1 MRPIFERKMSKISF
15 GVVGFGHIGK
25 KHAIMVEG
33 NEESQ
38 LVAVVDTD
46 ETKRKEAKALYP
58 AVQVFDSVDALIA
71 ADLSLD
77 VVNICTPNGYHASQ
91 AIQALE
97 SKSHVVIEKPM
108 GLNRVECEEVIFK
121 SLQVSKHVFC
131 VKQNRYSPSSKW
143 LKEVVDK
150 KLLGKIDMVQLSCYW
165 NRDARYYKAG
175 GWKGTKALDGGVLF
189 TQFSHF
195 VDIMYWLFGDIQN
208 IVAMSTNFNH
218 QGATEFDD
226 SGLVQF
232 EFVNG
237 GFGSINYSTSIWNKN
252 FESSIV
258 VIGEKGTVKVSG
270 QYMDQVEYCDIENYE
285 MPTLPPSNPP
295 NDYGDYK
302 GSAANHHYVIENV
315 IDVLTGKSQIST
327 NALEGMKVVEMIER
341 IHRKQKQI

>member
-1 MRPIFERKMSKISF
+1 
-15 GVVGFGHIGK
+15 
-25 KHAIMVEG
+25 MVDG
-33 NEESQ
+33 NEQSK
-38 LVAVVDTD
+38 LKVVVDID
-46 ETKRKEAKALYP
+46 AEKREAAKQMFP
-58 AVQVFDSVDALIA
+58 DIEVFESVEDFLNS
-71 ADLSLD
+71 DTHVD

-91 AIQALE
+91 SIKALE

-108 GLNRVECEEVIFK
+108 GLNRQECEDVIFK
-121 SLQVSKHVFC
+121 SLQVSRHVFC
-131 VKQNRYSPSSKW
+131 VKQNRYSPSSQW
-143 LKEVVDK
+143 LKSLIEENR
-150 KLLGKIDMVQLSCYW
+150 LGAINMVQLSCYW

-175 GWKGTKALDGGVLF
+175 GWKGTKNLDGGVLF

-195 VDIMYWLFGDIQN
+195 IDILYWLFGDIQN

-218 QGATEFDD
+218 KDSTEFDD

-237 GFGSINYSTSIWNKN
+237 GFGSINYSTAIYGQN

-270 QYMDQVEYCDIENYE
+270 QYMDQVEYCHVEDYE
-285 MPTLPPSNPP
+285 MPTLPPPNPP

-327 NALEGMKVVEMIER
+327 NALEGMKVVEIIER
-341 IHRKQKQI
+341 IHRKQRQMIG

>member
-1 MRPIFERKMSKISF
+1 MSKISF
-15 GVVGFGHIGK
+15 GVIGFGHIGK
-25 KHAIMVEG
+25 KHAIMVSG
-33 NEESQ
+33 NDQSE
-38 LVAVVDTD
+38 LKAIVDAD
-46 ETKRKEAKALYP
+46 PEKRKIAKKTYP
-58 AVQVFDSVDALIA
+58 AAQIFESVEDLIS
-71 ADLSLD
+71 ADLKLD
-77 VVNICTPNGYHASQ
+77 VVNIASPNGYHAKQ

-97 SKSHVVIEKPM
+97 AKSHVVIEKPM
-108 GLNRVECEEVIFK
+108 GLTRQECEDVIFK

-131 VKQNRYSPSSKW
+131 VKQNRYSPSSQW
-143 LKEVVDK
+143 LKRVIEK
-150 KLLGKIDMVQLSCYW
+150 KLLGEINMVQLSCYW
-165 NRDARYYKAG
+165 NRDARYYKKG
-175 GWKGTKALDGGVLF
+175 GWKGTTELDGGVLF

-208 IVAMSTNFNH
+208 IVATSTNFNH
-218 QGATEFDD
+218 KGATEFDD
-226 SGLVQF
+226 TGLVQF

-237 GFGSINYSTSIWNKN
+237 GMGSINYSTSIWNKN

-258 VIGEKGTVKVSG
+258 VIGDKGTVKVSG

-285 MPTLPPSNPP
+285 MPTLAPSNPP

-341 IHRKQKQI
+341 IHRKQKKI

>member
-1 MRPIFERKMSKISF
+1 MGKITF

-25 KHAIMVEG
+25 KHALMVSG
-33 NEESQ
+33 NVESE
-38 LVAVVDTD
+38 LIAVVDTD
-46 ETKRKEAKALYP
+46 SEKVKQAKELYP
-58 AVQVFDSVDALIA
+58 NVQVFETIEELIEA
-71 ADLSLD
+71 NLNLD
-77 VVNICTPNGYHASQ
+77 VVNICTPNGMHASQ
-91 AIQALE
+91 SIKMLE
-97 SKSHVVIEKPM
+97 SRSHVVIEKPM
-108 GLNRVECEEVIFK
+108 GLTRQECEEVIFK
-121 SLQVSKHVFC
+121 SLQVSRHVFC

-143 LKEVVDK
+143 LKSLIAEN
-150 KLLGKIDMVQLSCYW
+150 KLGRINMVQLSCYW
-165 NRDARYYKAG
+165 NRDERYYKAG
-175 GWKGTKALDGGVLF
+175 GWKGTNALDGGVLF

-208 IVAMSTNFNH
+208 IIASSTNFGHKNS
-218 QGATEFDD
+218 TEFDD

-237 GFGSINYSTSIWNKN
+237 GFGSINYSTAIWDKN

-270 QYMDQVEYCDIENYE
+270 QYMDKVEYCHIENYT
-285 MPTLPPSNPP
+285 MPQLPPSNPP

-315 IDVLTGKSQIST
+315 VDVLTGKSQIST

-341 IHRKQKQI
+341 IHRKQK

>member
-1 MRPIFERKMSKISF
+1 MSKSTFAVI
-15 GVVGFGHIGK
+15 GFGHIGK
-25 KHAIMVEG
+25 KHAIMVSG
-33 NEESQ
+33 NDDSD
-38 LVAVVDTD
+38 LVAIIDTD
-46 ETKRKEAKALYP
+46 EAKQKKARDTYSG
-58 AVQVFDSVDALIA
+58 VQVFG
-71 ADLSLD
+71 SLEDFLTSDVEAD

-91 AIQALE
+91 AIKALDNR
-97 SKSHVVIEKPM
+97 SHVVLEKPM
-108 GLNRVECEEVIFK
+108 GLTRQECEEVIFK

-143 LKEVVDK
+143 MKSLMEEN
-150 KLLGKIDMVQLSCYW
+150 KLGRINMVQLSCYG
-165 NRDARYYKAG
+165 NRDSRYYKAG
-175 GWKGTKALDGGVLF
+175 GWKGTRNLDGGILF

-195 VDIMYWLFGDIQN
+195 IDIMYWLFGDIQN

-218 QGATEFDD
+218 KGSTEFDD

-237 GFGSINYSTSIWNKN
+237 GFGSVNYSTAIYGQN

-258 VIGEKGTVKVSG
+258 VVGEKGTLKVSG
-270 QYMDQVEYCDIENYE
+270 QYMDKVEYCHIEDYE
-285 MPTLPPSNPP
+285 MPQLPPPNPP

-302 GSAANHHYVIENV
+302 GSAANHHYVIQNV

-341 IHRKQKQI
+341 IHNKQRQMLH

>member
-1 MRPIFERKMSKISF
+1 MSKSTFAVI
-15 GVVGFGHIGK
+15 GFGHIGK
-25 KHAIMVEG
+25 KHAIMVSG
-33 NEESQ
+33 NDDSD
-38 LVAVVDTD
+38 LVAIIDTD
-46 ETKRKEAKALYP
+46 EAKQKKARDTYSG
-58 AVQVFDSVDALIA
+58 VQVFG
-71 ADLSLD
+71 SLEDFLTSDVEAD

-91 AIQALE
+91 AIKALDNR
-97 SKSHVVIEKPM
+97 SHVVLEKPM
-108 GLNRVECEEVIFK
+108 GLTRQECEEVIFK

-143 LKEVVDK
+143 MKSLMEEN
-150 KLLGKIDMVQLSCYW
+150 KLGRINMVQLSCYW
-165 NRDARYYKAG
+165 NRDSRYYKAG
-175 GWKGTKALDGGVLF
+175 GWKGTRNLDGGILF

-195 VDIMYWLFGDIQN
+195 IDIMYWLFGDIQN

-218 QGATEFDD
+218 KGSTEFDD

-237 GFGSINYSTSIWNKN
+237 GFGSVNYSTAIYGQN

-258 VIGEKGTVKVSG
+258 VVGEKGTLKVSG
-270 QYMDQVEYCDIENYE
+270 QYMDKVEYCHIEDYE
-285 MPTLPPSNPP
+285 MPQLPPPNPP

-302 GSAANHHYVIENV
+302 GSAANHHYVIQNV

-341 IHRKQKQI
+341 IHNKQRQMLH

>member
-1 MRPIFERKMSKISF
+1 MTKISF
-15 GVVGFGHIGK
+15 AVIGYGHIGK
-25 KHAIMVEG
+25 KHAIMVSG
-33 NEESQ
+33 SQESQ
-38 LVAVVDTD
+38 LVAIVD
-46 ETKRKEAKALYP
+46 
-58 AVQVFDSVDALIA
+58 VDAAKREEAQKAYDGVEVFESIEQLLA
-71 ADLSLD
+71 SELPLD
-77 VVNICTPNGYHASQ
+77 VVNICTPNCYHATQ
-91 AIQALE
+91 AIKVLE
-97 SKSHVVIEKPM
+97 HKAHVVIEKPM
-108 GLNRVECEEVIFK
+108 GLTRQECEDVIFK
-121 SLQVSKHVFC
+121 SLQVSRHVFC

-143 LKEVVDK
+143 LKDVVED
-150 KLLGKIDMVQLSCYW
+150 KLLGNINMVQLSCFW
-165 NRDARYYKAG
+165 NRDARYYKPG
-175 GWKGTKALDGGVLF
+175 GWKGTKQLDGGVLF

-218 QGATEFDD
+218 KGATEFDD

-252 FESSIV
+252 FESSII

-270 QYMDQVEYCDIENYE
+270 QYMDQLEYCDIDGYE
-285 MPTLPPSNPP
+285 MPKLDPSNPP

-341 IHRKQKQI
+341 IHRKQRQMG